1 MRPLIVIKIL
11 FNFQTG
17 ITEDSRMLNVK
28 SNSVKHWKVVEVKSS
43 FSFDSKIEIDQVVTS
58 WRQADETSNEKCVA
72 LYEVPTGV
80 TVDDDASKYQ
90 N

>member
-1 MRPLIVIKIL
+1 MLLKYS

-17 ITEDSRMLNVK
+17 ITVDRGLLNGK
-28 SNSVKHWKVVEVKSS
+28 SKSVKHRKVVEVKSS
-43 FSFDSKIEIDQVVTS
+43 FSLDSKVEIDQVVTS
-58 WRQADETSNEKCVA
+58 WRQADETSNEECVA

-80 TVDDDASKYQ
+80 TVYDDAGKYQ